1 MLPDS
6 ESTQRS
12 VRNEVESKDTNRF
25 LKKSLIKKCSLVLL
39 KIATYCLNSKILKI
53 YFNYNVLVCNS
64 VKNPLRGTKG
74 YNYNDFK

>member
-25 LKKSLIKKCSLVLL
+25 LKKSLIKKYSLVLK

-53 YFNYNVLVCNS
+53 YFNDNVLVCNS
-64 VKNPLRGTKG
+64 FKNPLRGIKG
-74 YNYNDFK
+74 YNYNDLK